1 MCTTTSYEKKKNT
14 KYKKNQN
21 AEISNGN
28 VYCICITVSDIIT
41 LIMNGVFADSLLL
54 GYDAAILGSR
64 FPKFRD
70 EVMTSS

>member
-1 MCTTTSYEKKKNT
+1 MCTTTSYEKKNT

-21 AEISNGN
+21 AEISNGYI
-28 VYCICITVSDIIT
+28 YCICSTVSVIIT

-70 EVMTSS
+70 KVMTSS